1 MSFRVSAGCI
11 KTQQPHK
18 QAATCM
24 TYLFDMQVAYQQHAP
39 FLSINISTKP
49 IMAINKIAR
58 NSSKFRV
65 IFTVPDFCW
74 APSCSACRTSMPTV
88 RRGCITTSSGI
99 TSLMRVGLSIRT
111 RLGCGAGIIFI
122 GLHQILV
129 LGLMF

>member
-1 MSFRVSAGCI
+1 MSFRASVGCI

-74 APSCSACRTSMPTV
+74 APSCSACRTSMLTV
-88 RRGCITTSSGI
+88 KRGCITTSSGI
-99 TSLMRVGLSIRT
+99 MSLMPGGLLIRM
-111 RLGCGAGIIFI
+111 I
-122 GLHQILV
+122 GL
-129 LGLMF
+129 LGGENLYGFAPNAQN

>member
-88 RRGCITTSSGI
+88 RQGCITTSSGI
-99 TSLMRVGLSIRT
+99 ISRNMEDLSTKIRLDWLVVVTS
-111 RLGCGAGIIFI
+111 I
-122 GLHQILV
+122 GLYKTV
-129 LGLMF
+129 KCGLTH